1 LATGG
6 VVWLPARSARLRWF
20 GNRRHQLAFIARFAG
35 LADGVVAAAWPS
47 PLVAHGGHLGELIIE
62 VNPFWVYRA
71 RWIFEAQVDHG

>member
-1 LATGG
+1 
-6 VVWLPARSARLRWF
+6 
-20 GNRRHQLAFIARFAG
+20 

-47 PLVAHGGHLGELIIE
+47 PLVAPGGHLGELIIE